1 MQLLDVTRSLHEIA
15 PLASVGLHKL
25 KGGSQEPM
33 GDENQRPLVPGVR
46 VQGWGRLQRR
56 DRRLSLK
63 VSPCAKPRNFT
74 KSTQAAVLKEE
85 LAARGLSTA
94 AFALKLRAPIGAHF
108 YERAGIR
115 PRVPPQRIQEIVAGK
130 RAITPETALR
140 IGAALGTGAR
150 LWLAMQQ
157 AHDLRKAE
165 IALGAKVRAEVEHA
179 A

>member
-1 MQLLDVTRSLHEIA
+1 MRETKKFHE
-15 PLASVGLHKL
+15 VH
-25 KGGSQEPM
+25 
-33 GDENQRPLVPGVR
+33 PG
-46 VQGWGRLQRR
+46 
-56 DRRLSLK
+56 
-63 VSPCAKPRNFT
+63 
-74 KSTQAAVLKEE
+74 AVLKEE
-85 LAARGLSTA
+85 LAARGLSAA
-94 AFALKLRAPIGAHF
+94 AFALKLRAPIGAHHLI
-108 YERAGIR
+108 RAGIR
-115 PRVPPQRIQEIVAGK
+115 PRVPPQRIQEIVAGR